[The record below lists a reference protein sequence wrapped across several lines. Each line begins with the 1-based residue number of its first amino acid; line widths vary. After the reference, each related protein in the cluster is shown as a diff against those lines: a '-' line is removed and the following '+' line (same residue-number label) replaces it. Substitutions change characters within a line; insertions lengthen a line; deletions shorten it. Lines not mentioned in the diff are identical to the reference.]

1 MDWLADDAFG
11 IIDARTAQDNTIVFV
26 AQETVDAVQE
36 AEVRVAWDRGT
47 NFVSNE

>member
-11 IIDARTAQDNTIVFV
+11 IIDARTAQDNTILLCVK
-26 AQETVDAVQE
+26 ETVDAVQE